1 MLPAATIRALMNPAF
16 TAAEFTPTQWASAED
31 KAKFANALMK
41 FIANE
46 FPRQSFTR
54 SLYQRLSNTF
64 GHIAHTNVD
73 GFYGAFFERDFD
85 KVVFL
90 EQTLSWPHFGDP
102 TFTFCDVERAVKRRL
117 RAARVIDIF
126 RLLEADATR
135 RRELGTLARLQEK
148 YGVRTPP
155 PDLAPTGSQI
165 PTRRADNAH
174 AIGHELGDRLVS
186 PSNPERTILHD
197 KYSDRRGKLERR
209 GLFRSASH
217 RLDLLPLRP
226 PPLPG
231 PNSWPPAIF
240 RHSNPKF
247 QPRDVRFEITD
258 RHQTRRITAIV
269 FSAIAILIAFCSVV
283 LHFK

>member
-54 SLYQRLSNTF
+54 SLYHRLSNTF

-117 RAARVIDIF
+117 RVARVIDIF

-174 AIGHELGDRLVS
+174 AIGHELG
-186 PSNPERTILHD
+186 
-197 KYSDRRGKLERR
+197 GQ
-209 GLFRSASH
+209 AS
-217 RLDLLPLRP
+217 LPLK
-226 PPLPG
+226 
-231 PNSWPPAIF
+231 S
-240 RHSNPKF
+240 
-247 QPRDVRFEITD
+247 
-258 RHQTRRITAIV
+258 
-269 FSAIAILIAFCSVV
+269 
-283 LHFK
+283 

>member
-73 GFYGAFFERDFD
+73 GF
-85 KVVFL
+85 

-174 AIGHELGDRLVS
+174 AISHELGDRLVS
-186 PSNPERTILHD
+186 PSNPERAMLHD

-231 PNSWPPAIF
+231 PNSWPP
-240 RHSNPKF
+240 
-247 QPRDVRFEITD
+247 E
-258 RHQTRRITAIV
+258 
-269 FSAIAILIAFCSVV
+269 
-283 LHFK
+283 

>member
-1 MLPAATIRALMNPAF
+1 MGQRRGQGEIRQRADEVHRQRISPPELHEIALPAPQQYVR
-16 TAAEFTPTQWASAED
+16 
-31 KAKFANALMK
+31 
-41 FIANE
+41 
-46 FPRQSFTR
+46 
-54 SLYQRLSNTF
+54 
-64 GHIAHTNVD
+64 AHTNVD
-73 GFYGAFFERDFD
+73 GCYGAFFERDFD

-174 AIGHELGDRLVS
+174 AIGHELG
-186 PSNPERTILHD
+186 
-197 KYSDRRGKLERR
+197 GQ
-209 GLFRSASH
+209 AS
-217 RLDLLPLRP
+217 LPLK
-226 PPLPG
+226 
-231 PNSWPPAIF
+231 S
-240 RHSNPKF
+240 
-247 QPRDVRFEITD
+247 
-258 RHQTRRITAIV
+258 
-269 FSAIAILIAFCSVV
+269 
-283 LHFK
+283 

>member
-16 TAAEFTPTQWASAED
+16 TAAEFTPKQWTSAED

-46 FPRQSFTR
+46 FPRRSFTR

-117 RAARVIDIF
+117 RAARVIDTF
-126 RLLEADATR
+126 RLLEADGASSGRSRACR
-135 RRELGTLARLQEK
+135 RNTESEHRRPISRPLARK
-148 YGVRTPP
+148 FP
-155 PDLAPTGSQI
+155 PDEPTTS
-165 PTRRADNAH
+165 T
-174 AIGHELGDRLVS
+174 L
-186 PSNPERTILHD
+186 
-197 KYSDRRGKLERR
+197 
-209 GLFRSASH
+209 
-217 RLDLLPLRP
+217 
-226 PPLPG
+226 
-231 PNSWPPAIF
+231 
-240 RHSNPKF
+240 
-247 QPRDVRFEITD
+247 
-258 RHQTRRITAIV
+258 
-269 FSAIAILIAFCSVV
+269 SVTS
-283 LHFK
+283 